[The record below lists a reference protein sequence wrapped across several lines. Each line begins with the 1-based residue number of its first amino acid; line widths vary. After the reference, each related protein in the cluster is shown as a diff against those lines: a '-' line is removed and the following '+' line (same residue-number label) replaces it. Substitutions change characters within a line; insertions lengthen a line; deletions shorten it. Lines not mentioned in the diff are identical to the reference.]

1 MKKTPSFS
9 NEIADLKYDKAM
21 KSTFR
26 LNVKRINEW
35 GNTKKYSTL
44 QGNA

>member
-9 NEIADLKYDKAM
+9 NEIADPKYDKVM

-26 LNVKRINEW
+26 VIVKRINEW